1 MVYMRVTLP
10 LLRIQPAR
18 APILRYGVAVL
29 STTLALIP
37 VLLLP
42 NIAESRLAVFAV
54 AVMVSAWYGG
64 WKPGLVATSFALT
77 VSAYFSFSG
86 EHTPAQYRSTM
97 IRLTLFVVLAMLICW
112 FNAAL
117 RAAQESLRR
126 SEINFRSLVTNAP
139 YGICRCDSAGQL
151 LDANPALLAML
162 GYPSAKELVGQHL
175 GGLYADTQ
183 HWFELADFLRSAAPF
198 TGLIAE
204 WKRKDGSG
212 TVVRVSGRAVSNG
225 DRGKTFELFAED
237 VTERRALEQQ
247 LRQSQKMEAVGR
259 LAGGIAHDFNNL
271 LMVISG
277 YSEFLLDRLG
287 PDPALR
293 GPAQEIAS
301 ASGSATTLTRQL
313 LAFSRKQMLAPKILD
328 LNGVVTENLKMLTRV
343 IGEDID
349 LVMVPAPGLGTVRA
363 DAGQIEQVIMN
374 LAVNARDA
382 MPSGGKLTIETSNV
396 SLDEEYARFHAPL
409 RPGNYVLLSISD
421 TGAGMDSETQSH
433 IFEPFFTTKGPK
445 GTGLG
450 LSTVYGIVKQSG
462 GYIWVYSE
470 PGKGST
476 FKIYLPR
483 VAETVES
490 PAQVIVPAES
500 AATEPGTETILLVED
515 EANLR
520 YLARQYLEKQGY
532 RVIEAADGAVA
543 MQIAVAHDKMIH
555 LLLTDVIMP
564 GMNGRELAQ
573 RISEIR
579 PNVKVL
585 YMSGYTENVIGRN
598 GTLDAGVTLLQKPF
612 TLRDLKSKV
621 REVLDTN
628 PISPEVV
635 MSVHTAHA
643 KASHP
648 QLPLSRA
655 QRFQLHLPLKY
666 RRLDEEKWHDGETRN
681 ISRSGLLFQAEDL
694 LQPNVIL
701 EINLVLPAEI
711 AGLSAYRSGLPG
723 RSCANGKRQTARKCR
738 PPWPQK
744 FFSITSSTDRSCRGL
759 KSSCEHPVPSKTGF
773 LGTRYWVLA
782 TRCQL
787 FPQRI
792 HFLSHRVLQLFD
804 PFAGHG

>member
-1 MVYMRVTLP
+1 MGHMRVSLP

-37 VLLLP
+37 ALLLP
-42 NIAESRLAVFAV
+42 NLTESRLAVFAV

-77 VSAYFSFSG
+77 VSAYFSFTG

-97 IRLTLFVVLAMLICW
+97 IRLSLFVVLAVLICW

-117 RAAQESLRR
+117 RASQEGLRR
-126 SEINFRSLVTNAP
+126 SEMNFRSLVTNAP
-139 YGICRCDSAGQL
+139 YGICRCDSAGKL

-162 GYPSAKELVGQHL
+162 GYLSTEELAGQHL
-175 GGLYADTQ
+175 GALYKDTQ
-183 HWFELADFLRSAAPF
+183 QWFELADHLLAAAPF

-204 WKRKDGSG
+204 WKRKDDSG
-212 TVVRVSGRAVSNG
+212 TVVRVSGRAVSAG
-225 DRGKTFELFAED
+225 DKGKTFELFAED

-301 ASGSATTLTRQL
+301 AADRASSLTRQL
-313 LAFSRKQMLAPKILD
+313 LAFSRKQMLAPRILD

-349 LVMVPAPGLGTVRA
+349 LVMVPAAGLGAVRA

-382 MPSGGKLTIETSNV
+382 MPSGGKLTLETSNV
-396 SLDEEYARFHAPL
+396 SLDEDYARFRAPL
-409 RPGNYVLLSISD
+409 QPGDYVMLAISD
-421 TGAGMDSETQSH
+421 TGAGMDAETQSH

-450 LSTVYGIVKQSG
+450 LSTVYGIIKQSG

-470 PGKGST
+470 IGRGTT

-483 VAETVES
+483 VPEATDSATQVATAET
-490 PAQVIVPAES
+490 Q
-500 AATEPGTETILLVED
+500 AAEPGTETILLVED

-520 YLARQYLEKQGY
+520 YLARQFLEKQGY

-543 MQIAVAHDKMIH
+543 MQVAVAHEGVIH

-564 GMNGRELAQ
+564 GMNGREVAQ
-573 RISEIR
+573 RISELR
-579 PNVKVL
+579 PNTKVL
-585 YMSGYTENVIGRN
+585 YMSGYTENVIGHN
-598 GTLDAGVTLLQKPF
+598 GTLDAGVRLLQKPF

-621 REVLDTN
+621 REILDST
-628 PISPEVV
+628 PIPREVA
-635 MSVHTAHA
+635 MPAQTAHA
-643 KASHP
+643 SAAQGRYQSS
-648 QLPLSRA
+648 LARA

-666 RRLDEEKWHDGETRN
+666 RRLDEEKWHRGETKN
-681 ISRSGLLFQAEDL
+681 ISRSGLLFQSEDV

-711 AGLSAYRSGLPG
+711 AGLSP
-723 RSCANGKRQTARKCR
+723 TEVV
-738 PPWPQK
+738 
-744 FFSITSSTDRSCRGL
+744 CRG
-759 KSSCEHPVPSKTGF
+759 EVVRTVQPAQGEMPPA
-773 LGTRYWVLA
+773 LA
-782 TRCQL
+782 ARILQYHFQHGSQL
-787 FPQRI
+787 PR
-792 HFLSHRVLQLFD
+792 
-804 PFAGHG
+804 A

>member
-1 MVYMRVTLP
+1 
-10 LLRIQPAR
+10 
-18 APILRYGVAVL
+18 L

-37 VLLLP
+37 AVLLP
-42 NIAESRLAVFAV
+42 NITESRLAVFAV

-86 EHTPAQYRSTM
+86 EHTPAQFRSTM
-97 IRLTLFVVLAMLICW
+97 LRLALFVVLAALICW

-117 RAAQESLRR
+117 RAAQDNLRR
-126 SEINFRSLVTNAP
+126 SEVNFRSLVTNAP
-139 YGICRCDSAGQL
+139 YGICRCDSSGQL

-162 GYPSAKELVGQHL
+162 GYSAAQELMGKHL
-175 GGLYADTQ
+175 GALYADTRQ
-183 HWFELADFLRSAAPF
+183 WFELADHLRSAAPF
-198 TGLIAE
+198 TGLIVE
-204 WKRKDGSG
+204 WKRKDETS
-212 TVVRVSGRAVSNG
+212 TVVRISGRAVSNG
-225 DRGKTFELFAED
+225 GKERTFELFAED

-293 GPAQEIAS
+293 APAQEIAS
-301 ASGSATTLTRQL
+301 AAGRATSLTRQL

-349 LVMVPAPGLGTVRA
+349 LVMIPAAGLGTVRA

-382 MPSGGKLTIETSNV
+382 MPSGGKLTIETSNL
-396 SLDEEYARFHAPL
+396 SLDEEHARFHPPL
-409 RPGNYVLLSISD
+409 IPGKYVMLAISD
-421 TGAGMDSETQSH
+421 TGAGMDSETQSR
-433 IFEPFFTTKGPK
+433 IFEPFFTTKGTK

-462 GYIWVYSE
+462 GYIWVSSE
-470 PGKGST
+470 QGKGTT

-483 VAETVES
+483 VAEAVES
-490 PAQVIVPAES
+490 PAQVVVAPES

-520 YLARQYLEKQGY
+520 YLARQFLEKQGY
-532 RVIEAADGAVA
+532 RVIDAADGAVA
-543 MQIAVAHDKMIH
+543 MQIAVAHEGVIH

-598 GTLDAGVTLLQKPF
+598 GTLDAGVRLLQKPF

-621 REVLDTN
+621 REVLDST
-628 PISPEVV
+628 PFPPEVA

-643 KASHP
+643 KAA
-648 QLPLSRA
+648 QELPLSRA

-666 RRLDEEKWHDGETRN
+666 RRLDEEKWHAGETKN

-701 EINLVLPAEI
+701 EINLVLPSEI
-711 AGLSAYRSGLPG
+711 AGLSP
-723 RSCANGKRQTARKCR
+723 TEVV
-738 PPWPQK
+738 
-744 FFSITSSTDRSCRGL
+744 CRGEVVRTV
-759 KSSCEHPVPSKTGF
+759 KSNGEQMPPA
-773 LGTRYWVLA
+773 LA
-782 TRCQL
+782 AKILQYRFQHGSQL
-787 FPQRI
+787 PQ
-792 HFLSHRVLQLFD
+792 
-804 PFAGHG
+804 A

>member
-1 MVYMRVTLP
+1 MRFALP
-10 LLRIQPAR
+10 LLRIKPAR

-29 STTLALIP
+29 STSLALIP
-37 VLLLP
+37 AVLLP

-86 EHTPAQYRSTM
+86 EQTPAQFRTTM
-97 IRLTLFVVLAMLICW
+97 MRLTLFVVLAALICW

-117 RAAQESLRR
+117 RAAQENLRR
-126 SEINFRSLVTNAP
+126 SEVKFRSLVTNAP
-139 YGICRCDSAGQL
+139 YGICRCDSSGEL
-151 LDANPALLAML
+151 LEANPAFLSVL
-162 GYPSAKELVGQHL
+162 GYSPDELVGKHL
-175 GGLYADTQ
+175 GALYADTQ
-183 HWFELADFLRSAAPF
+183 NWFELADYLRTTASF
-198 TGLIAE
+198 NGLIVE
-204 WKRKDGSG
+204 WKRKDGI
-212 TVVRVSGRAVSNG
+212 TTIVRVSGRAVPNG
-225 DRGKTFELFAED
+225 GHHKTFELFAED

-293 GPAQEIAS
+293 GPAQEIAGAAQR
-301 ASGSATTLTRQL
+301 ASSLTRQL
-313 LAFSRKQMLAPKILD
+313 LAFSRKQMMAPKILD

-349 LVMVPAPGLGTVRA
+349 LVMVPAQNLGAVRA
-363 DAGQIEQVIMN
+363 DSGQIDQVIMN

-396 SLDEEYARFHAPL
+396 ALDEEYARIHAPL
-409 RPGNYVLLSISD
+409 SPGDYVMLAISD
-421 TGAGMDSETQSH
+421 TGFGMDAETQSH

-470 PGKGST
+470 SGRGTT
-476 FKIYLPR
+476 FKIYFPR
-483 VAETVES
+483 VAERVE
-490 PAQVIVPAES
+490 AQVSMIPVEEPVAS
-500 AATEPGTETILLVED
+500 VPGTETILLAED

-520 YLARQYLEKQGY
+520 YLARQFLEKQGY
-532 RVIEAADGAVA
+532 KVIEAADGAAA
-543 MQIAVAHDKMIH
+543 MQIAVAHEGVIH

-579 PNVKVL
+579 PQTKIL
-585 YMSGYTENVIGRN
+585 YMSGYTENVIGHN
-598 GTLDAGVTLLQKPF
+598 GTLDAGVQLLQKPF
-612 TLRDLKSKV
+612 TLRDLKRKV
-621 REVLDTN
+621 REILDSI
-628 PISPEVV
+628 PAAASEAGV
-635 MSVHTAHA
+635 ALQ
-643 KASHP
+643 KAGASAARRP
-648 QLPLSRA
+648 DQPALSRA
-655 QRFQLHLPLKY
+655 PRFQLQLPLKY
-666 RRLDEEKWHDGETRN
+666 RQLDEERWHDGETRN
-681 ISRSGLLFQAEDL
+681 ISRSGLLFEAEDP
-694 LQPNVIL
+694 LQPNVQL

-711 AGLSAYRSGLPG
+711 AGLSP
-723 RSCANGKRQTARKCR
+723 TEV
-738 PPWPQK
+738 
-744 FFSITSSTDRSCRGL
+744 ICRG
-759 KSSCEHPVPSKTGF
+759 EIVRTQTEQMPPA
-773 LGTRYWVLA
+773 LA
-782 TRCQL
+782 AKILQYHFQHGSQL
-787 FPQRI
+787 PR
-792 HFLSHRVLQLFD
+792 
-804 PFAGHG
+804 A